1 MTVSSRGSQ
10 TLAKLTLIVGLFLAG
25 ATAACNIDSRTLT
38 SAEAGSREAGADA
51 SGTAMKDGSHDGDAN
66 PAARDG
72 SDTGVVV
79 PKVTVSIQRNGNGTI
94 TGDGINCTTVSCD
107 VTVDVGASLELQAS
121 PGSDSV
127 FKEWSGCTNTSGAS
141 CSLVGI
147 TTSMQVTATFAL
159 KNANL
164 VAIKDGNGTGT
175 R

>member
-51 SGTAMKDGSHDGDAN
+51 SVTAMKDGSHDGDAN
-66 PAARDG
+66 PAAPDG

-79 PKVTVSIQRNGNGTI
+79 PKVTVSIQRNGNGTL
-94 TGDGINCTTVSCD
+94 TGGGNTCTPVSSD
-107 VTVDVGASLELQAS
+107 VTVHAAAGSELQGS
-121 PGSDSV
+121 P
-127 FKEWSGCTNTSGAS
+127 
-141 CSLVGI
+141 
-147 TTSMQVTATFAL
+147 
-159 KNANL
+159 
-164 VAIKDGNGTGT
+164 